1 LGRILGGKWWYMH
14 VHAGGMEHMGELRFF
29 ERFDIT
35 LQLSSTIFNYLQLS
49 STIFNYLQPVGLQI
63 KRKVLEL

>member
-1 LGRILGGKWWYMH
+1 MH

-49 STIFNYLQPVGLQI
+49 STRGVTNKKKGS
-63 KRKVLEL
+63 